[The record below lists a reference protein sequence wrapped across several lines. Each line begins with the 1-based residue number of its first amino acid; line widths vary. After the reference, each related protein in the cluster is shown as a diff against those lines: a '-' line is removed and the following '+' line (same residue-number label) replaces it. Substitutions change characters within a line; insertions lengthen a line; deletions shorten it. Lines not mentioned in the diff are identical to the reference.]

1 MAPLA
6 QTLHLIYHIP
16 ASLSG
21 AAHSSSRRTATTD
34 LAAVSYFLLLPV
46 FYPSALQLY
55 KL

>member
-6 QTLHLIYHIP
+6 QTLRLIYLTP
-16 ASLSG
+16 AGLSG
-21 AAHSSSRRTATTD
+21 SSHSSSRRTAPTE

-46 FYPSALQLY
+46 LLPEYLQLY

>member
-6 QTLHLIYHIP
+6 QTLHLIYLIP
-16 ASLSG
+16 AGLSG
-21 AAHSSSRRTATTD
+21 ASHSSSRQTAPTD